1 MQIVWGGASNS
12 DVNDTLARWCAE
24 QIGLPRPF
32 EQPYTTMGVVN
43 GNDLAAVILW
53 NNYQPEAGVIE
64 FHGAATDK
72 RWLNRRTL
80 EAMFSYPFAE
90 IGCQMIVS
98 RNAESNAPLH
108 RMLTS
113 YGFDRFYIPR
123 LRGRNEGEMIWTL
136 TDDQWR
142 ASKFYRGS

>member
-1 MQIVWGGASNS
+1 VNLLWAGAKTPGT
-12 DVNDTLARWCAE
+12 NDALATWCAK

-32 EQPYTTMGVVN
+32 DRPYATMGVFD
-43 GNDLAAVILW
+43 GSALAAVILW

-64 FHGAATDK
+64 FHGAASDK
-72 RWLNRRTL
+72 RWLTRRTL
-80 EAMFSYPFAE
+80 EAMFQYPFAE
-90 IGCQMIVS
+90 VGCQMIVT
-98 RNAESNAPLH
+98 RNSESNTSLH

-123 LRGRNEGEMIWTL
+123 LRGRDEGETIWTL

-142 ASKFYRGS
+142 SSKFYRG

>member
-12 DVNDTLARWCAE
+12 EVNDTLARWCAE
-24 QIGLPRPF
+24 HIGLPRPF
-32 EQPYTTMGVVN
+32 ERPYTTMGVVDCN
-43 GNDLAAVILW
+43 SLAAVILW

-72 RWLNRRTL
+72 RWLNRQTL
-80 EAMFSYPFAE
+80 GAMFRYPFAE
-90 IGCQMIVS
+90 VGCQMIVS
-98 RNAESNAPLH
+98 RNAESNTSLH

-142 ASKFYRGS
+142 ASKFYRGE